1 MTRLQH
7 RSGALPAGRDFLRTD
22 AKTDVVGDRN
32 HLILVGMAA
41 VWFTL
46 LVFTVQRLVV
56 ALQTGLLTP
65 WWGNAA
71 GLVALTALWAWYRRR
86 PQTRSSGAAHGTAL
100 IATITLLIPVAY
112 GLTSTIWWLSLVGF
126 AAVMLG
132 RRQEGKVW
140 GVTIPVVMVA
150 SVIAEPYVQ
159 IQGVAGELPLE
170 LALAK
175 IVFVVIL
182 IGMAVGFRRVV
193 EQRALVLHDSE
204 AGSTEALKKSQDLLT
219 QAEKLGKVG
228 GWEFDIETK
237 QQTWTETVY
246 EIHELDI
253 TNRPTVDQGINFYT
267 PASRP
272 IIERAVQRAIE
283 QGEPFDLELEIITAK
298 GNLRSVHA
306 IGKADLER
314 RKVSGFFQDITERER
329 AEAELQ
335 ASEAKFR
342 TLAENVQVG
351 IVAHAPDTSILL
363 SNPMATEILGLT
375 SDQIRGK
382 KAIDPAWRFIREDG
396 TMLPLA
402 EYPVNRVLAEEMP
415 IVGLVL
421 GVLRPDRELP
431 TWVECNARKIWGPTG
446 ELEQAIVVFA
456 DITERKKAE
465 QALLQSRRA
474 ALNMMTDAVEARDR
488 SEQMSKA
495 LRLKN
500 YVFDSAM
507 TANSIAD
514 LNGVITEA
522 NSAFVRVWGFSS
534 KDEVVGKPIPYFLN
548 DQNEAVAIVTTLNS
562 TGQWEGDYTAKRK
575 DGTTFIVHGVATTVK
590 DGKGTVIGYQ
600 SACLDAT
607 EQREAEKE
615 LKRHRDH
622 LEQLVAERTADLKKS
637 EEKFRTLADFT
648 YEWEYWIGPDRSII
662 YMSPSCERIT
672 GYLAD
677 EFYKNPGFMDT
688 IIHPK
693 DKAAF
698 KEHVNTYHIGGRRG
712 EPCEFEFWIIDKGG
726 REKLIAHVC
735 CPVIGADGLYRGRRV
750 SNRDIT
756 DRKHAEEELKRQS
769 VQLEAANKEL
779 EAFSYSVSHDLKAP
793 LRSVD
798 GFARMLEED
807 YAERL
812 DDEGRRLL
820 QVIRDSAQD
829 MGQLINDLLEFSRLS
844 RKDLKTGRIGM
855 SELVEDVRRQ
865 IEQAETGRA
874 IRWDLGELPPAF
886 GDEASIRVVLI
897 NLLANAV
904 KFTRPRREAA
914 IGISGRVEGNDVVYS
929 VTDNG
934 VGFDMAYRDKL
945 FCVFQRLHAASEF
958 EGTGIGLALV
968 QRIVLRHG
976 GQVWAEGK
984 VNEGA
989 TFYFALPCRKNEE
1002 DEMRQVEKEEETT

>member
-140 GVTIPVVMVA
+140 GVTIPLVMVA

-204 AGSTEALKKSQDLLT
+204 AGSTEALKKSQDLLI

-314 RKVSGFFQDITERER
+314 RKVSGFFQDITERK
-329 AEAELQ
+329 Q
-335 ASEAKFR
+335 
-342 TLAENVQVG
+342 
-351 IVAHAPDTSILL
+351 
-363 SNPMATEILGLT
+363 
-375 SDQIRGK
+375 
-382 KAIDPAWRFIREDG
+382 
-396 TMLPLA
+396 
-402 EYPVNRVLAEEMP
+402 
-415 IVGLVL
+415 
-421 GVLRPDRELP
+421 
-431 TWVECNARKIWGPTG
+431 
-446 ELEQAIVVFA
+446 
-456 DITERKKAE
+456 AE

-488 SEQMSKA
+488 SEQLS
-495 LRLKN
+495 
-500 YVFDSAM
+500 
-507 TANSIAD
+507 
-514 LNGVITEA
+514 
-522 NSAFVRVWGFSS
+522 
-534 KDEVVGKPIPYFLN
+534 
-548 DQNEAVAIVTTLNS
+548 
-562 TGQWEGDYTAKRK
+562 
-575 DGTTFIVHGVATTVK
+575 
-590 DGKGTVIGYQ
+590 
-600 SACLDAT
+600 
-607 EQREAEKE
+607 KE
-615 LKRHRDH
+615 LKRHREH
-622 LEQLVAERTADLKKS
+622 LEQLVAERTADLNRS

-698 KEHVNTYHIGGRRG
+698 KEHINTYHIGGRRG

-735 CPVIGADGLYRGRRV
+735 RPVIGADGLYRGRRV

-820 QVIRDSAQD
+820 QGIRDSAQD

-844 RKDLKTGRIGM
+844 RKDLKTGLIGM

-945 FCVFQRLHAASEF
+945 FCVFQRLHATTEF

-1002 DEMRQVEKEEETT
+1002 EETT